1 MYILDEGQ
9 QPVPEGAK
17 GEIYVAGIQ
26 VMRGYLQAS
35 RLSATAVLPDPWFT
49 GERMYRTGDFG
60 ARGHDG
66 RVTYLGRIDRQ
77 VKLRGF
83 RVELAEV
90 EQAVMSIGEYEGMT
104 QCSAVALDG
113 TLVAFVTCSPGKP
126 LLSSEVW
133 LSILRDR
140 LKSRLFSASTPDF
153 IVQLERFPMNFNGK
167 VDARA
172 LVSLYA
178 KRTSD
183 LDSSVALS
191 VTDSVGAKVAKEWL
205 EILQL
210 EPDSH
215 LRSSDNFFSLGG
227 HSVLVLLLANRLTT
241 AFRVEITLRELL
253 PAPTLGGQV
262 ALINDLLR
270 SRIDQS
276 EHSQGSE
283 DKTRVGLSAKSLTPL
298 EELVWHQC
306 QISTTSTAFNIGRVL
321 HITGSVDHQR
331 LVDSFN
337 QALASDPVFRTNIA
351 EGPKGLERLLNARVP
366 TVRLVSDLNIDAEL
380 SQEFDLEHDHLIR
393 VLLTSDN
400 GDTGETYSE
409 EVYATQIGIVTS
421 HVIADLGSLQ
431 NLLHLVSQA
440 YVGVKLPV
448 YNTPRH
454 LESEKW
460 TRMPTPDERDWW
472 RSYLD
477 GHGYR
482 DTRISLLSNPIRDQ
496 AQRSFNGASR
506 VRQYSGG
513 LIDDLNARIRE
524 TGTTKHQLVLA
535 AAALVLQWFSGE
547 HDLVL
552 GAPDSGRRSTLER
565 EACGQFLDRLPVRV
579 CLPQSASETEWTTNI
594 LLSNLRDSAHKAL
607 ANAIPFHHILRALD
621 YPDKLITGSM
631 TTDIHLCECMVT
643 FHAHGAGLDNWLR
656 LNECEVSETHFF
668 AEGSKFPLMFEWSEN
683 ESDQWSVHIEFNTD
697 CIDVVLMDIMEEALG
712 IILGSIAK
720 NAPLSRLLQD
730 LGNLRPR

>member
-26 VMRGYLQAS
+26 VMRGYLQAN
-35 RLSATAVLPDPWFT
+35 RMSATSVLPDPWFT

-66 RVTYLGRIDRQ
+66 RVKYLGRIDRQ

-90 EQAVMSIGEYEGMT
+90 EQAVMSIGEHEGMT

-126 LLSSEVW
+126 LLSSEAW
-133 LSILRDR
+133 LGILRDR
-140 LKSRLFSASTPDF
+140 LKSRLFSASTPDL
-153 IVQLERFPMNFNGK
+153 IVQLERFPINFNGK

-172 LVSLYA
+172 LASMYA

-191 VTDSVGAKVAKEWL
+191 ATDSVGVRVAKEWL

-241 AFRVEITLRELL
+241 AFQVEVTLRELL
-253 PAPTLGGQV
+253 PAPTFGGQV
-262 ALINDLLR
+262 ALIKYLLH
-270 SRIDQS
+270 SRVDQS
-276 EHSQGSE
+276 EHSKGSE
-283 DKTRVGLSAKSLTPL
+283 DKDRVKLPAKSLTPL

-321 HITGSVDHQR
+321 HITGPIDHQR

-351 EGPKGLERLLNARVP
+351 EGPRGLERLLHKRVP

-393 VLLTSDN
+393 VLLTSGN
-400 GDTGETYSE
+400 WETGETYSE
-409 EVYATQIGIVTS
+409 TVYATQIGIVTS

-440 YVGVKLPV
+440 YIGVTLPV
-448 YNTPRH
+448 YDTPRH

-460 TRMPTPDERDWW
+460 TRMPTSDEREWW

-477 GHGYR
+477 GHGYCE
-482 DTRISLLSNPIRDQ
+482 TRVPLLSNTIHGQ
-496 AQRSFNGASR
+496 AYRFFNGVSR

-513 LIDDLNARIRE
+513 LIDDLNARTRE
-524 TGTTKHQLVLA
+524 TGTTQHQLVLA
-535 AAALVLQWFSGE
+535 AAALVLQWLSGE

-552 GAPDSGRRSTLER
+552 GAPDSGRRSSLER
-565 EACGQFLDRLPVRV
+565 EACGQFLDRLPIRV
-579 CLPQSASETEWTTNI
+579 CLPQNTSETEWTTNT

-621 YPDKLITGSM
+621 YPDKLVTGSM
-631 TTDIHLCECMVT
+631 TTGIHLGECMVT
-643 FHAHGAGLDNWLR
+643 FHAHGAGLDKWLR
-656 LNECEVSETHFF
+656 LDECVVSETHLF
-668 AEGSKFPLMFEWSEN
+668 AEGSKFPLMFEWSEK
-683 ESDQWSVHIEFNTD
+683 ECDQWSVHIEFNTD
-697 CIDVVLMDIMEEALG
+697 CIDEVLMDTMEKALG

-720 NAPLSRLLQD
+720 NVPLSRLLQD
-730 LGNLRPR
+730 LGSPRHR

>member
-1 MYILDEGQ
+1 MYILDQDQ

-26 VMRGYLQAS
+26 VMRGYLQAN

-126 LLSSEVW
+126 LLSSEAW

-140 LKSRLFSASTPDF
+140 LKARLFSASTPDF
-153 IVQLERFPMNFNGK
+153 IIQLERFPMNFNGK

-172 LVSLYA
+172 LASLYA
-178 KRTSD
+178 KRKSD

-191 VTDSVGAKVAKEWL
+191 VNDSVGAKVAKEWL

-227 HSVLVLLLANRLTT
+227 HSVLMLLLANRLST
-241 AFRVEITLRELL
+241 AFQVEVTLRELL

-276 EHSQGSE
+276 EDFKDPE
-283 DKTRVGLSAKSLTPL
+283 DNNRVGLPAKSLTPL

-306 QISTTSTAFNIGRVL
+306 QVSTTSTAFNIGRVL

-351 EGPKGLERLLNARVP
+351 EGPEGLERLFNTRVP

-393 VLLTSDN
+393 VLLTSGNRETD
-400 GDTGETYSE
+400 ETYSKTM
-409 EVYATQIGIVTS
+409 YATQIGIVTS

-448 YNTPRH
+448 YDTPRH

-460 TRMPTPDERDWW
+460 TRMPTSDERDWW

-482 DTRISLLSNPIRDQ
+482 DTRVSLLSNPIHDQ

-524 TGTTKHQLVLA
+524 TGTTQHQLVLSA
-535 AAALVLQWFSGE
+535 TALVLQWLSGE

-552 GAPDSGRRSTLER
+552 GAPDSGRRTILER

-579 CLPQSASETEWTTNI
+579 CLPQSASETEWTTNT

-607 ANAIPFHHILRALD
+607 ANAIPFHHILRTLD
-621 YPDKLITGSM
+621 YPDKLVTGSM
-631 TTDIHLCECMVT
+631 TTGIHLCECMVT

-656 LNECEVSETHFF
+656 LDECEVSETHLF
-668 AEGSKFPLMFEWSEN
+668 AEGSKFPLMFEWSEKD
-683 ESDQWSVHIEFNTD
+683 SDQWSVHMEFNTD
-697 CIDVVLMDIMEEALG
+697 CIDIVLMDTMEEALG
-712 IILGSIAK
+712 ITLGSIAK